1 MVFLMMFM
9 LSFASYAHNPIQ
21 NELENLNIES
31 LFLKSKRTA
40 DIDHAK
46 FDLNNKK
53 KEDELTDYDEYT
65 LNSNKVKWSDTEQ
78 TILSI
83 KNNLKYLENMLEVN
97 GSWGKVKLD
106 INPRQKQ
113 KLNLK
118 YDYGF

>member
-1 MVFLMMFM
+1 M